1 MTSTT
6 WRLTAPTAAFAAGA
20 GTAAALDS
28 VYPAYVQAIGSAF
41 FALNLDSVSGKSE
54 LLHSGINTLNQNLFL
69 DMTYATALPAAQT
82 RFDAFAHADMILQ
95 IQDGVIS
102 ALM

>member
-1 MTSTT
+1 
-6 WRLTAPTAAFAAGA
+6 
-20 GTAAALDS
+20 
-28 VYPAYVQAIGSAF
+28 
-41 FALNLDSVSGKSE
+41 VSGKSE

-69 DMTYATALPAAQT
+69 DMTYATALPASQT